1 MKTDAL
7 IDLLATGAGP
17 TQRHPVARRFG
28 AAITFGAVCGFAIL
42 LLTLGIN
49 PALRDF
55 LLLPA
60 FWIKMIFAAALTLCG
75 FVASVRLAR
84 PGVAVG
90 NAKWFAAATVAALWV
105 LALVVFADA
114 EPGVRA
120 QLVLGNSWSVCPFR
134 IALLS
139 APTLAA
145 SIWAMRGLAPTNP
158 GLAGAASGLFSG
170 ALGACIYGLHCPEL
184 APPFLAI
191 WYVIGILIPTIVG
204 LAIGRPLLR
213 W

>member
-1 MKTDAL
+1 
-7 IDLLATGAGP
+7 
-17 TQRHPVARRFG
+17 
-28 AAITFGAVCGFAIL
+28 
-42 LLTLGIN
+42 
-49 PALRDF
+49 
-55 LLLPA
+55 
-60 FWIKMIFAAALTLCG
+60 
-75 FVASVRLAR
+75 
-84 PGVAVG
+84 
-90 NAKWFAAATVAALWV
+90 
-105 LALVVFADA
+105 VFADA

-139 APTLAA
+139 APTLAV

-158 GLAGAASGLFSG
+158 GLAGAALGLFSG